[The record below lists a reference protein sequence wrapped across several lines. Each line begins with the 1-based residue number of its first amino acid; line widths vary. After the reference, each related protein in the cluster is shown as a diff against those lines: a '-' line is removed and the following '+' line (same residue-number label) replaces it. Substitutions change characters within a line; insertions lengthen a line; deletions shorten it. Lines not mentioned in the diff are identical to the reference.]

1 MYKKKRNDIDKL
13 KTLFF
18 GKDIE
23 SLPFLALSPSLKKKL
38 RTDLIILYGALLYS
52 YISFRLLQLGT
63 LSLL

>member
-1 MYKKKRNDIDKL
+1 MYKKKRNNIDKL

-23 SLPFLALSPSLKKKL
+23 YLPFLALSQSLKKKH
-38 RTDLIILYGALLYS
+38 RTDLIILYGALLYF

>member
-18 GKDIE
+18 GKDNE
-23 SLPFLALSPSLKKKL
+23 SLPFLALSRSLKKKH
-38 RTDLIILYGALLYS
+38 RTDLIILYGAFLYP

>member
-13 KTLFF
+13 KTLLF

-23 SLPFLALSPSLKKKL
+23 SLPFFVLSQSLKKKH
-38 RTDLIILYGALLYS
+38 RTDLIILYGALLYY

>member
-23 SLPFLALSPSLKKKL
+23 SLPFLKLSRSLKKKH

-63 LSLL
+63 LSPL

>member
-13 KTLFF
+13 KTLLF

-23 SLPFLALSPSLKKKL
+23 SLPFFVLSQSLKKKH
-38 RTDLIILYGALLYS
+38 RADLIILYGASLYS
-52 YISFRLLQLGT
+52 YISFRPEQLGT

>member
-23 SLPFLALSPSLKKKL
+23 ALPFFVLSRSLKKKH

>member
-1 MYKKKRNDIDKL
+1 MYKKKRNSIDKL

-18 GKDIE
+18 GKDID
-23 SLPFLALSPSLKKKL
+23 SLPFLALSQSLKKKH

>member
-13 KTLFF
+13 KTLLF

-23 SLPFLALSPSLKKKL
+23 SLPFFVLSQSLKKKH
-38 RTDLIILYGALLYS
+38 RADLIILYGALLYS
-52 YISFRLLQLGT
+52 YISFRPEQLGT

>member
-23 SLPFLALSPSLKKKL
+23 SLPFLARSQSLKKKH
-38 RTDLIILYGALLYS
+38 RTDLIVLYGALLCS

>member
-13 KTLFF
+13 KTLLF

-23 SLPFLALSPSLKKKL
+23 FLPFFVLSQSLKKKH
-38 RTDLIILYGALLYS
+38 RADLIILYGALLYS
-52 YISFRLLQLGT
+52 YISFRPEQLGT

>member
-18 GKDIE
+18 GKDNE
-23 SLPFLALSPSLKKKL
+23 SLPFLALSRSLKKKH

-52 YISFRLLQLGT
+52 YISFRPLQLGT

>member
-23 SLPFLALSPSLKKKL
+23 YLPFFVLSRSLKKKH
-38 RTDLIILYGALLYS
+38 RTDLIVLYGALLYS
-52 YISFRLLQLGT
+52 YISFRLLQLGI
-63 LSLL
+63 LSPL

>member
-1 MYKKKRNDIDKL
+1 MYKKKRNSIDKL

-23 SLPFLALSPSLKKKL
+23 YLPFLALSQSLKKKH